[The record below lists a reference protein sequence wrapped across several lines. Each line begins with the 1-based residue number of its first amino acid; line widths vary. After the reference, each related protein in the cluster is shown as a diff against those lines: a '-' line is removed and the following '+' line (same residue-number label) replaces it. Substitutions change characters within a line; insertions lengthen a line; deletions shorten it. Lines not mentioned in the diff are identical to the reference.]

1 MSILSDKSIIDRCI
15 MPSLRFDEAIF
26 KGMSAY
32 AYQQYG
38 HTLALYSGSPDEI
51 DPPNEDSL
59 REMAMVPWT
68 FEQKERWKPM
78 IAPFTPKQIKKLG
91 DAGVNG
97 LGLHQRDTGILSRG
111 LTSYGYD
118 VALAPEFKVFSNI
131 NSAAIDPKRLDPR
144 CLVTVEPQIDED
156 TGEQF
161 VMMPPNSYL
170 LGRTLEWFV
179 IPRDV
184 MVICV
189 GKSTYARS
197 GGIVNV
203 TPIEPGFEGNVV
215 IEISNSTNLPARVYA
230 NEGIAQFMFLKGDRP
245 CATSYGDRGGKY
257 QGQSGI
263 TLPKV

>member
-1 MSILSDKSIIDRCI
+1 MSILSDKSIIDLCL

-26 KGMSAY
+26 KGLSAY

-38 HTLALYSGSPDEI
+38 HALSLGASLDEVSPPDE
-51 DPPNEDSL
+51 DRM
-59 REMAMVPWT
+59 REQALVPWT
-68 FEQKERWKPM
+68 AEERSRWKPM
-78 IAPFTPKQIKKLG
+78 IAPFTPKQIKRLG
-91 DAGVNG
+91 VAGV
-97 LGLHQRDTGILSRG
+97 LGLDPHQVNTGILSRG

-144 CLVTVEPQIDED
+144 CLVDVEPMTDEN
-156 TGEQF
+156 TGEQY

-230 NEGIAQFMFLKGDRP
+230 SEGVAQFMFFKGDRP
-245 CATSYGDRGGKY
+245 CSTSYGDRGGKY